1 MTGSWRPYRLSWTQ
15 FIQYQCKVMEWIS
28 SVGSYLHKN
37 GILLQRI
44 SAYWSF
50 EFPWKSIWKPRVP
63 TRVAFFLWTATLGR
77 ILTVDNLRK
86 KNTIGDLVLYVQKGW
101 GDS

>member
-1 MTGSWRPYRLSWTQ
+1 MPIGA
-15 FIQYQCKVMEWIS
+15 V
-28 SVGSYLHKN
+28 N
-37 GILLQRI
+37 
-44 SAYWSF
+44 
-50 EFPWKSIWKPRVP
+50 FPWKSIWKPRVP
-63 TRVAFFLWTATLGR
+63 TRVVFFLWTATLGR